1 MSNDVVGLTI
11 GQLLERAVE
20 RFGDR
25 EAYVYEHQRLTYRQL
40 SAETDR
46 WARALIAAGIQPGDK
61 VALWMPNRIEWV
73 LIFLA
78 AAKIGAALVPVNT
91 GFRTDETA
99 YVVGQSDSVML
110 IASSEVRGRSL
121 AHEGLAVL
129 ADEQVSARTLV
140 IVGGPAP
147 EGAVGVEE
155 ILARATEITPEQLAE
170 RVANVRYEDVAL
182 ILYTSGTT
190 GFPKG
195 AMHSHKVIRN
205 MSDAADRMGLGP
217 EDTVV
222 LYLPLYHVF
231 GAAAILSYMYSGGT
245 IVLVEVYDVARSL
258 ELMERER
265 ATVVYGI
272 STMYYDQMQHP
283 GFDQRDLSSIRLCLT
298 PGTADLVRLTSE
310 RMGPAVN
317 VYGMTESTSMTT
329 LCSLEDPMDRRADT
343 VGRPLPGFEVKIVGA
358 GGESLEPDE
367 VGELVVRGH
376 PVMLGYYKK
385 PDATAKVLDSDGWF
399 RTGDAASLTPDGY
412 VRYSGR
418 IKDILRVGGEN
429 VDPIEVETVLMRHPA
444 VAMASLIGVPDE
456 RLDEVGV
463 AYVQPL
469 GDALVTPD
477 ELRKFLK
484 QKLAAFKVPRHVVLI
499 DEFPKTGSGKIQ
511 KFVLKRQF
519 RERSEAEGEL

>member
-1 MSNDVVGLTI
+1 MSNDVAQLTI
-11 GQLLERAVE
+11 GQLLDRAVD

-25 EAYVYEHQRLTYRQL
+25 EAFVYEDQRLTFTQL
-40 SAETDR
+40 SEEADR
-46 WARALIAAGIQPGDK
+46 WARALMAAGVRPGDK
-61 VALWMPNRIEWV
+61 ISLWMPNRIEWV
-73 LIFLA
+73 LVFLA
-78 AAKIGAALVPVNT
+78 AARVGAALVPVNT
-91 GFRTDETA
+91 GFRSDEAA

-110 IASSEVRGRSL
+110 IVSAELRGRSL
-121 AHEGLAVL
+121 AEEGLAVL
-129 ADEQVSARTLV
+129 RDEQVTARTLV
-140 IVGGPAP
+140 VVGGPAP
-147 EGAVGVEE
+147 EGSLAVEDLLAKASEVSPEE
-155 ILARATEITPEQLAE
+155 LAE
-170 RVANVRYEDVAL
+170 RTAGVRHEDVVL
-182 ILYTSGTT
+182 TLYTSGTT

-205 MSDAADRMGLGP
+205 MSDAADRMKVTP

-231 GAAAILSYMYSGGT
+231 GAAAVLSYLYAGGK
-245 IVLVEVYDVARSL
+245 IVLVETYDVAQSL

-283 GFDQRDLSSIRLCLT
+283 DFDKRDLSSIRLCVT
-298 PGTADLVRLTSE
+298 PGTADLVRLNSE
-310 RMGPAVN
+310 KMGPSVN

-329 LCSLEDPMDRRADT
+329 LATLDDPMDRRAET
-343 VGRPLPGFEVKIVGA
+343 VGRPLPGFEVKIVGP
-358 GGESLEPDE
+358 GGETRGPDE

-385 PDATAKVLDSDGWF
+385 PEATAEVLDADGWF

-412 VRYSGR
+412 VRYAGR
-418 IKDILRVGGEN
+418 IKEILRVGGEN

-463 AYVQPL
+463 AYVQL
-469 GDALVTPD
+469 LRGAEATAD
-477 ELRKFLK
+477 ELRAFLK
-484 QKLAAFKVPRHVVLI
+484 ERLAAFKVPRHVVLTS
-499 DEFPKTGSGKIQ
+499 DFPKTGSGKIQ

-519 RERSEAEGEL
+519 LEQSGAEG